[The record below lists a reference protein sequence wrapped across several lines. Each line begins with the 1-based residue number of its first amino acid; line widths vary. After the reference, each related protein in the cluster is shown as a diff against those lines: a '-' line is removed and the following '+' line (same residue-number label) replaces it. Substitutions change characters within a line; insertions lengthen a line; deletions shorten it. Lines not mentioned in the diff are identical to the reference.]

1 MHLFSTV
8 SKADTSFFRLKF
20 QLCHKRHICF
30 QLCWKQTPCFQQCWK
45 HKPLIGLLIWSVLK
59 VDTPVF
65 STVSNPFFQQ
75 CSMQKHCSS
84 ICVQPCWKQMLLF
97 STVWKA
103 DTPVFSCLESRHNC
117 FFNSISG
124 SRLLSS
130 NSSLRPLRQSL
141 LLADTVHWVQTVS
154 MLTLTAA
161 VR

>member
-8 SKADTSFFRLKF
+8 SKADTSFLSYVTRDTSVFSYVES
-20 QLCHKRHICF
+20 RHPVF
-30 QLCWKQTPCFQQCWK
+30 NSVESKSPWLDSWFGLCWKQIHLCFQQC
-45 HKPLIGLLIWSVLK
+45 LK
-59 VDTPVF
+59 QTH
-65 STVSNPFFQQ
+65 PFFQQ

-84 ICVQPCWKQMLLF
+84 ICFQPCWKQMCLF